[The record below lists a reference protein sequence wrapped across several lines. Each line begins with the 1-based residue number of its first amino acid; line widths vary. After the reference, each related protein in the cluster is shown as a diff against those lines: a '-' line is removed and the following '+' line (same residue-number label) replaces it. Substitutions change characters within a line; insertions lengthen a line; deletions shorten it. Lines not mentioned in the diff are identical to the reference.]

1 MSRMNFLTLGA
12 RSLKKAI
19 KAKLEQE
26 KLNELYNNNEIDP
39 NYVFDLTLKKE
50 AEFMEQAFDIGMEYY
65 QMAKRKLGSTTDNS
79 RHYML
84 TIRPT
89 NDTSYKT
96 LEHYTNLFITTWK
109 SSWNWAEWAYEQKG
123 TTKETLGF
131 GVHVHIII
139 CTTKNNY
146 YPSHIL
152 RDAKRAFPF
161 VNPNCIQIDTLKNLE
176 RCKEYIRGIKNNP
189 DKEVAAKCDKE
200 WRILNNI
207 ENIYSTSGQVQTARN
222 NY

>member
-1 MSRMNFLTLGA
+1 MNFLALGA
-12 RSLKKAI
+12 RSLKKAN

-26 KLNELYNNNEIDP
+26 KYNELVGAVIVDP
-39 NYVFDLTLKKE
+39 ETVFDLTLKKE
-50 AEFMEQAFDIGMEYY
+50 AEFMEQAFDIGLEYY
-65 QMAKRKLGSTTDNS
+65 HMAKRKLGSTTDNS
-79 RHYML
+79 RHYMI
-84 TIRPT
+84 TIRPP
-89 NDTSYKT
+89 NETSYKT

-152 RDAKRAFPF
+152 RDTKKAYPF
-161 VNPNCIQIDTLKNLE
+161 VNPACIQIDTLKNLE
-176 RCKEYIRGIKNNP
+176 RAKEYIRGIKNNP
-189 DKEVAAKCDKE
+189 DKEMAVKADKE
-200 WRILNNI
+200 WRLLNNI
-207 ENIYSTSGQVQTARN
+207 EEVYNTSGQVQSARD
-222 NY
+222 